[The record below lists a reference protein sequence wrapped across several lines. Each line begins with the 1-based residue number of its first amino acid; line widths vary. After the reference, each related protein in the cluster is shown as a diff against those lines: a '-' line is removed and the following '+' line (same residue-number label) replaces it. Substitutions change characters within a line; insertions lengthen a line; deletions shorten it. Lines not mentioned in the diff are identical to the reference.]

1 MVGQP
6 HRNFMKM
13 ASWSSVSEH
22 LVNPIGM
29 SDQLKWN
36 NHIMKIVL
44 KNITKKYKNK
54 EVLSHLN
61 FEFDNKIYAFIGHN
75 GSGKSTLMRIITGL
89 IEPTQG
95 EVIFYQNDKII
106 DYKKVKFGYLSQEF
120 NAFKE
125 FTVYEQLE
133 YFAIMKKINK
143 KVYSNEIKKVLVE
156 VNLWENKDVKC
167 KNLSGGMIRRLGI
180 AQTLLGSPDVII
192 LDEPVVG
199 LDPDERMRF
208 MEIIK
213 SIQLDIPIIFSTHI
227 IDDISS
233 LSPEIIFFKNGQIKF
248 NGSSSQFIDIA
259 KGKIYLCSRENLSKI
274 KERIAS
280 IKISE
285 NTYRVIASN
294 RLNYDFLQDITP
306 CMEDAYIYL
315 NQDD

>member
-1 MVGQP
+1 
-6 HRNFMKM
+6 
-13 ASWSSVSEH
+13 
-22 LVNPIGM
+22 
-29 SDQLKWN
+29 
-36 NHIMKIVL
+36 MKIVL

-95 EVIFYQNDKII
+95 EVIFYRNDKII

-156 VNLWENKDVKC
+156 VNLWENKGVKC

-180 AQTLLGSPDVII
+180 AQTLLGSPDIII

-248 NGSSSQFIDIA
+248 NGSSSQFIDSA

>member
-1 MVGQP
+1 
-6 HRNFMKM
+6 
-13 ASWSSVSEH
+13 
-22 LVNPIGM
+22 
-29 SDQLKWN
+29 
-36 NHIMKIVL
+36 MKIVL

-248 NGSSSQFIDIA
+248 NGSSSQFIDSA
-259 KGKIYLCSRENLSKI
+259 KGKIYLCSRENLSKV
-274 KERIAS
+274 KERITS

>member
-1 MVGQP
+1 
-6 HRNFMKM
+6 
-13 ASWSSVSEH
+13 
-22 LVNPIGM
+22 
-29 SDQLKWN
+29 
-36 NHIMKIVL
+36 MKIVL

-143 KVYSNEIKKVLVE
+143 KVYSNEIKKVLME

-180 AQTLLGSPDVII
+180 AQTLLGSPDIII

-280 IKISE
+280 IKISK

>member
-1 MVGQP
+1 
-6 HRNFMKM
+6 
-13 ASWSSVSEH
+13 
-22 LVNPIGM
+22 
-29 SDQLKWN
+29 
-36 NHIMKIVL
+36 MKIVL

-95 EVIFYQNDKII
+95 EVLFYQNDKII

-125 FTVYEQLE
+125 FTVHEQLE

-143 KVYSNEIKKVLVE
+143 KVYSNEIKKVLME

>member
-1 MVGQP
+1 
-6 HRNFMKM
+6 
-13 ASWSSVSEH
+13 
-22 LVNPIGM
+22 
-29 SDQLKWN
+29 
-36 NHIMKIVL
+36 MKIVL

-75 GSGKSTLMRIITGL
+75 GSGKSTLMRIITRL

-125 FTVYEQLE
+125 FSVYEQLE

-180 AQTLLGSPDVII
+180 AQTLLGSPDIII

-233 LSPEIIFFKNGQIKF
+233 LSPEIILFKNGQIKF
-248 NGSSSQFIDIA
+248 NGSSSQFIDSA
-259 KGKIYLCSRENLSKI
+259 KGKIYLCPREDLGKV
-274 KERIAS
+274 KERITS

-285 NTYRVIASN
+285 NTYKVIASN

>member
-1 MVGQP
+1 
-6 HRNFMKM
+6 
-13 ASWSSVSEH
+13 
-22 LVNPIGM
+22 
-29 SDQLKWN
+29 
-36 NHIMKIVL
+36 MKIVL

-180 AQTLLGSPDVII
+180 AQTLLGSPNVII

-199 LDPDERMRF
+199 LDPDERMRI

-233 LSPEIIFFKNGQIKF
+233 LSPEIILFKNGQIKF
-248 NGSSSQFIDIA
+248 NGSSSQFIDSA
-259 KGKIYLCSRENLSKI
+259 KGKIYLCSRENLSKV
-274 KERIAS
+274 KERISS

>member
-1 MVGQP
+1 
-6 HRNFMKM
+6 
-13 ASWSSVSEH
+13 
-22 LVNPIGM
+22 
-29 SDQLKWN
+29 
-36 NHIMKIVL
+36 MKIVL

-54 EVLSHLN
+54 VVLSHLN

>member
-1 MVGQP
+1 
-6 HRNFMKM
+6 
-13 ASWSSVSEH
+13 
-22 LVNPIGM
+22 
-29 SDQLKWN
+29 
-36 NHIMKIVL
+36 MKIVL

-125 FTVYEQLE
+125 FSVYEQLE

-143 KVYSNEIKKVLVE
+143 KAYSNEIKKVLVE

-248 NGSSSQFIDIA
+248 NGSSSQFIDST
-259 KGKIYLCSRENLSKI
+259 KGKIYLCPREDLGKV
-274 KERIAS
+274 KERITS

-285 NTYRVIASN
+285 NTYKVIASN

>member
-1 MVGQP
+1 
-6 HRNFMKM
+6 
-13 ASWSSVSEH
+13 
-22 LVNPIGM
+22 
-29 SDQLKWN
+29 
-36 NHIMKIVL
+36 MKIVL

-180 AQTLLGSPDVII
+180 AQTLLGSPDIII

-274 KERIAS
+274 KERISS

>member
-1 MVGQP
+1 
-6 HRNFMKM
+6 
-13 ASWSSVSEH
+13 
-22 LVNPIGM
+22 
-29 SDQLKWN
+29 
-36 NHIMKIVL
+36 MKIVL

-75 GSGKSTLMRIITGL
+75 GSGKSTLMRIITRL

-125 FTVYEQLE
+125 FSVYEQLE

-143 KVYSNEIKKVLVE
+143 KVYPNEIKKVLVE

-180 AQTLLGSPDVII
+180 AQTLLGSPDIII

-248 NGSSSQFIDIA
+248 NGSSFQFIDSA
-259 KGKIYLCSRENLSKI
+259 KGKIYLCPREDLGKV
-274 KERIAS
+274 KERITS

-285 NTYRVIASN
+285 NTYKVIASN

>member
-1 MVGQP
+1 
-6 HRNFMKM
+6 
-13 ASWSSVSEH
+13 
-22 LVNPIGM
+22 
-29 SDQLKWN
+29 
-36 NHIMKIVL
+36 MKIVL

-143 KVYSNEIKKVLVE
+143 KVYSNEIKKVLME

-259 KGKIYLCSRENLSKI
+259 KGKIYLCSRENLSKV
-274 KERIAS
+274 KERISS

>member
-1 MVGQP
+1 
-6 HRNFMKM
+6 
-13 ASWSSVSEH
+13 
-22 LVNPIGM
+22 
-29 SDQLKWN
+29 
-36 NHIMKIVL
+36 MKIVL

-227 IDDISS
+227 IDDIGS

>member
-1 MVGQP
+1 
-6 HRNFMKM
+6 
-13 ASWSSVSEH
+13 
-22 LVNPIGM
+22 
-29 SDQLKWN
+29 
-36 NHIMKIVL
+36 MKIVL
-44 KNITKKYKNK
+44 KNVTKKYKNK

-95 EVIFYQNDKII
+95 EVLFYQNDKII

-143 KVYSNEIKKVLVE
+143 KVYSNEIKKVLME

-167 KNLSGGMIRRLGI
+167 KNLSGGIIRRLGI
-180 AQTLLGSPDVII
+180 AQTLLGSPDIII

>member
-1 MVGQP
+1 
-6 HRNFMKM
+6 
-13 ASWSSVSEH
+13 
-22 LVNPIGM
+22 
-29 SDQLKWN
+29 
-36 NHIMKIVL
+36 MKIVL

-95 EVIFYQNDKII
+95 EVLFYQNDKII

-143 KVYSNEIKKVLVE
+143 KVYSNEIKKVLME

-233 LSPEIIFFKNGQIKF
+233 MSPEIIFFKNGQIKF
-248 NGSSSQFIDIA
+248 NGSSSQFIDSA
-259 KGKIYLCSRENLSKI
+259 KGKVYLCPREDLGKV

-294 RLNYDFLQDITP
+294 RLNYDFLQDTTP
-306 CMEDAYIYL
+306 CREDAYIYL

>member
-1 MVGQP
+1 M
-6 HRNFMKM
+6 
-13 ASWSSVSEH
+13 
-22 LVNPIGM
+22 
-29 SDQLKWN
+29 
-36 NHIMKIVL
+36 
-44 KNITKKYKNK
+44 
-54 EVLSHLN
+54 N

-248 NGSSSQFIDIA
+248 NGSSSQFIDSA

-306 CMEDAYIYL
+306 CMEDIYIYL

>member
-1 MVGQP
+1 
-6 HRNFMKM
+6 
-13 ASWSSVSEH
+13 
-22 LVNPIGM
+22 
-29 SDQLKWN
+29 
-36 NHIMKIVL
+36 MKIVL

-75 GSGKSTLMRIITGL
+75 GSGKSTLMRIITRL

-143 KVYSNEIKKVLVE
+143 KVYPNEIKKVLVE

-180 AQTLLGSPDVII
+180 AQTLLGSPDIII

-248 NGSSSQFIDIA
+248 NGSSSQFIDSA
-259 KGKIYLCSRENLSKI
+259 KGKVYLCPREDLGKV
-274 KERIAS
+274 KERITS

-285 NTYRVIASN
+285 NTYKVIASN

>member
-1 MVGQP
+1 
-6 HRNFMKM
+6 
-13 ASWSSVSEH
+13 
-22 LVNPIGM
+22 
-29 SDQLKWN
+29 
-36 NHIMKIVL
+36 MKIFL

-143 KVYSNEIKKVLVE
+143 KVYSNEIKKVLME

-180 AQTLLGSPDVII
+180 AQTLLGSPDIII

-233 LSPEIIFFKNGQIKF
+233 LSPEIILFKNGQIKF
-248 NGSSSQFIDIA
+248 NGSSSQFIDSA
-259 KGKIYLCSRENLSKI
+259 KGKIYLCSRENLSKV
-274 KERIAS
+274 KERISS

>member
-1 MVGQP
+1 
-6 HRNFMKM
+6 
-13 ASWSSVSEH
+13 
-22 LVNPIGM
+22 
-29 SDQLKWN
+29 
-36 NHIMKIVL
+36 MKIVL

-89 IEPTQG
+89 IEPTQE
-95 EVIFYQNDKII
+95 EVLFYQNDKII

-208 MEIIK
+208 MEIIR

-233 LSPEIIFFKNGQIKF
+233 LSPEIIFFKNGQITF

>member
-1 MVGQP
+1 
-6 HRNFMKM
+6 
-13 ASWSSVSEH
+13 
-22 LVNPIGM
+22 
-29 SDQLKWN
+29 
-36 NHIMKIVL
+36 MKIFL

-95 EVIFYQNDKII
+95 EVLFYQNDKII

-233 LSPEIIFFKNGQIKF
+233 MSPKIIFFKNGRIKF

>member
-1 MVGQP
+1 
-6 HRNFMKM
+6 
-13 ASWSSVSEH
+13 
-22 LVNPIGM
+22 
-29 SDQLKWN
+29 
-36 NHIMKIVL
+36 MKIVL

-143 KVYSNEIKKVLVE
+143 KVYPNEIKKVLVE

-248 NGSSSQFIDIA
+248 NGSSSQFIDSA
-259 KGKIYLCSRENLSKI
+259 KGKVYLCPREDLGKV
-274 KERIAS
+274 KERITS

-285 NTYRVIASN
+285 NTYKVIASN

>member
-1 MVGQP
+1 
-6 HRNFMKM
+6 
-13 ASWSSVSEH
+13 
-22 LVNPIGM
+22 
-29 SDQLKWN
+29 
-36 NHIMKIVL
+36 MKIVL

-75 GSGKSTLMRIITGL
+75 GSGKSTLMRIITRL

-125 FTVYEQLE
+125 FSVYEQLE

-143 KVYSNEIKKVLVE
+143 NVYPNEIKKVLVE

-180 AQTLLGSPDVII
+180 AQTLLGSPDIII

-248 NGSSSQFIDIA
+248 NGSSSQFIDSA
-259 KGKIYLCSRENLSKI
+259 KGKVYLCPREDLGKV
-274 KERIAS
+274 KERITS

-285 NTYRVIASN
+285 NTYKVIASN
-294 RLNYDFLQDITP
+294 SLNYDFLQDITP
-306 CMEDAYIYL
+306 CVEDAYIYL

>member
-1 MVGQP
+1 
-6 HRNFMKM
+6 
-13 ASWSSVSEH
+13 
-22 LVNPIGM
+22 
-29 SDQLKWN
+29 
-36 NHIMKIVL
+36 MKIVL

-95 EVIFYQNDKII
+95 EVLFYQNDKII

-227 IDDISS
+227 VDDISS
-233 LSPEIIFFKNGQIKF
+233 MSPKIIFFKNGRIKF

>member
-1 MVGQP
+1 
-6 HRNFMKM
+6 
-13 ASWSSVSEH
+13 
-22 LVNPIGM
+22 
-29 SDQLKWN
+29 
-36 NHIMKIVL
+36 MKIVL

-125 FTVYEQLE
+125 FSVYEQLE

-143 KVYSNEIKKVLVE
+143 KAYSNEIKKVLME

-233 LSPEIIFFKNGQIKF
+233 LSPEIILFKNGQIKF
-248 NGSSSQFIDIA
+248 NGSSSQFIDSA
-259 KGKIYLCSRENLSKI
+259 KGKIYLCSRENLSKV
-274 KERIAS
+274 KERISS

-285 NTYRVIASN
+285 NTYKVIASN
-294 RLNYDFLQDITP
+294 SLNYDFLQDITP
-306 CMEDAYIYL
+306 CVEDAYIYL

>member
-1 MVGQP
+1 
-6 HRNFMKM
+6 
-13 ASWSSVSEH
+13 
-22 LVNPIGM
+22 
-29 SDQLKWN
+29 
-36 NHIMKIVL
+36 MKIVL

-143 KVYSNEIKKVLVE
+143 KVYSNEIKKVLME

-180 AQTLLGSPDVII
+180 AQTLLGSPDIII

-306 CMEDAYIYL
+306 CMEDAYMYL

>member
-1 MVGQP
+1 
-6 HRNFMKM
+6 
-13 ASWSSVSEH
+13 
-22 LVNPIGM
+22 
-29 SDQLKWN
+29 
-36 NHIMKIVL
+36 MKIVL

-95 EVIFYQNDKII
+95 EVLFYQNDKII

-143 KVYSNEIKKVLVE
+143 KVYSNEIKKVLME

-180 AQTLLGSPDVII
+180 AQTLLGSPDIII

-233 LSPEIIFFKNGQIKF
+233 MSPEIIFFKNGQIKF
-248 NGSSSQFIDIA
+248 NGSSSQFIDSA
-259 KGKIYLCSRENLSKI
+259 KGKIYLCSRENLSKV
-274 KERIAS
+274 KERITS

-294 RLNYDFLQDITP
+294 RLNYDFLQDVTP

>member
-1 MVGQP
+1 
-6 HRNFMKM
+6 
-13 ASWSSVSEH
+13 
-22 LVNPIGM
+22 
-29 SDQLKWN
+29 
-36 NHIMKIVL
+36 MKIVL

-95 EVIFYQNDKII
+95 EVLFYQNDKII

-294 RLNYDFLQDITP
+294 RLNYDFLQDVTP

>member
-1 MVGQP
+1 
-6 HRNFMKM
+6 
-13 ASWSSVSEH
+13 
-22 LVNPIGM
+22 
-29 SDQLKWN
+29 
-36 NHIMKIVL
+36 MKIVL

-95 EVIFYQNDKII
+95 EVLFYQNDKII

-133 YFAIMKKINK
+133 YFTIMKKINK

-233 LSPEIIFFKNGQIKF
+233 MSPKIIFFKNGRIKF

>member
-1 MVGQP
+1 
-6 HRNFMKM
+6 
-13 ASWSSVSEH
+13 
-22 LVNPIGM
+22 
-29 SDQLKWN
+29 
-36 NHIMKIVL
+36 MKIVL

-125 FTVYEQLE
+125 FSVYEQLE

-233 LSPEIIFFKNGQIKF
+233 LSPKIIFFKNGQIKF
-248 NGSSSQFIDIA
+248 NGSSSQFIDSA
-259 KGKIYLCSRENLSKI
+259 KGKVYLCSRENLSKV
-274 KERIAS
+274 KERITS

-285 NTYRVIASN
+285 NTYKVIASN
-294 RLNYDFLQDITP
+294 SLNYDFLQDITP

>member
-1 MVGQP
+1 
-6 HRNFMKM
+6 
-13 ASWSSVSEH
+13 
-22 LVNPIGM
+22 
-29 SDQLKWN
+29 
-36 NHIMKIVL
+36 MKIVL

-89 IEPTQG
+89 IKPTQG

>member
-1 MVGQP
+1 
-6 HRNFMKM
+6 
-13 ASWSSVSEH
+13 
-22 LVNPIGM
+22 
-29 SDQLKWN
+29 
-36 NHIMKIVL
+36 MKIVL

-248 NGSSSQFIDIA
+248 NGSSSQFIDSA
-259 KGKIYLCSRENLSKI
+259 KGKIYLCSRENLSKV
-274 KERIAS
+274 KERITS

-294 RLNYDFLQDITP
+294 RLNYDFLQDVTP

>member
-1 MVGQP
+1 
-6 HRNFMKM
+6 
-13 ASWSSVSEH
+13 
-22 LVNPIGM
+22 
-29 SDQLKWN
+29 
-36 NHIMKIVL
+36 MKIVL

-143 KVYSNEIKKVLVE
+143 KVYSNEIKKVLME

-233 LSPEIIFFKNGQIKF
+233 MSPEIILFKNGQIKF

>member
-1 MVGQP
+1 
-6 HRNFMKM
+6 
-13 ASWSSVSEH
+13 
-22 LVNPIGM
+22 
-29 SDQLKWN
+29 
-36 NHIMKIVL
+36 MKIVL

-125 FTVYEQLE
+125 FSVYEQLE

-192 LDEPVVG
+192 LDESVVG

-233 LSPEIIFFKNGQIKF
+233 LSPEIILFKNGQIKF
-248 NGSSSQFIDIA
+248 NGSSSQFIDSA
-259 KGKIYLCSRENLSKI
+259 KGKIYLCSRENLSKV
-274 KERIAS
+274 KERISS

-285 NTYRVIASN
+285 NTYKVIASN
-294 RLNYDFLQDITP
+294 SLNYDFLQDITP
-306 CMEDAYIYL
+306 CVEDAYIYL

>member
-1 MVGQP
+1 
-6 HRNFMKM
+6 
-13 ASWSSVSEH
+13 
-22 LVNPIGM
+22 
-29 SDQLKWN
+29 
-36 NHIMKIVL
+36 MKIVL

-233 LSPEIIFFKNGQIKF
+233 LSPEIILFKNGQIKF
-248 NGSSSQFIDIA
+248 NGSSSQFIDSA

-274 KERIAS
+274 KERISS

>member
-1 MVGQP
+1 
-6 HRNFMKM
+6 
-13 ASWSSVSEH
+13 
-22 LVNPIGM
+22 
-29 SDQLKWN
+29 
-36 NHIMKIVL
+36 MKIVL

-120 NAFKE
+120 NALKE

-180 AQTLLGSPDVII
+180 AQTLLGSPDIII

-248 NGSSSQFIDIA
+248 NGSSSQFIDSA
-259 KGKIYLCSRENLSKI
+259 KGTIYLCSRENLSKI

>member
-1 MVGQP
+1 
-6 HRNFMKM
+6 
-13 ASWSSVSEH
+13 
-22 LVNPIGM
+22 
-29 SDQLKWN
+29 
-36 NHIMKIVL
+36 MKIVL
-44 KNITKKYKNK
+44 KNVTKKYKNK

-208 MEIIK
+208 IEIIK

-233 LSPEIIFFKNGQIKF
+233 LSPEIILFKNGQIKF
-248 NGSSSQFIDIA
+248 NGSSSQFIDSA
-259 KGKIYLCSRENLSKI
+259 KGKIYLCSRENLSKV
-274 KERIAS
+274 KERISS

>member
-1 MVGQP
+1 
-6 HRNFMKM
+6 
-13 ASWSSVSEH
+13 
-22 LVNPIGM
+22 
-29 SDQLKWN
+29 
-36 NHIMKIVL
+36 MKIVL

-95 EVIFYQNDKII
+95 EVLFYQNDKII

-143 KVYSNEIKKVLVE
+143 KVYSNEIKKVLME

-233 LSPEIIFFKNGQIKF
+233 MSPEIIFFKNGQIKF

-259 KGKIYLCSRENLSKI
+259 KGKIYLCSRENLSKV
-274 KERIAS
+274 KERITS

>member
-1 MVGQP
+1 
-6 HRNFMKM
+6 
-13 ASWSSVSEH
+13 
-22 LVNPIGM
+22 
-29 SDQLKWN
+29 
-36 NHIMKIVL
+36 MKIVL

-248 NGSSSQFIDIA
+248 NGSSSQFIDSA
-259 KGKIYLCSRENLSKI
+259 KGKIYLCSRENLSKV
-274 KERIAS
+274 KERITS

-306 CMEDAYIYL
+306 FMEDAYIYL

>member
-1 MVGQP
+1 
-6 HRNFMKM
+6 
-13 ASWSSVSEH
+13 
-22 LVNPIGM
+22 
-29 SDQLKWN
+29 
-36 NHIMKIVL
+36 MKIVL

-75 GSGKSTLMRIITGL
+75 GSGKSTLMRIITRL

-143 KVYSNEIKKVLVE
+143 KVYPNEIKKVLVE

-180 AQTLLGSPDVII
+180 AQTLLGSPDIII

-285 NTYRVIASN
+285 NTYKVIASN

>member
-1 MVGQP
+1 
-6 HRNFMKM
+6 
-13 ASWSSVSEH
+13 
-22 LVNPIGM
+22 
-29 SDQLKWN
+29 
-36 NHIMKIVL
+36 MKIVL

-233 LSPEIIFFKNGQIKF
+233 LSPEIILFKNGQIKF

-259 KGKIYLCSRENLSKI
+259 KGKIYLCSRENLSKV
-274 KERIAS
+274 KERISS

>member
-1 MVGQP
+1 
-6 HRNFMKM
+6 
-13 ASWSSVSEH
+13 
-22 LVNPIGM
+22 
-29 SDQLKWN
+29 
-36 NHIMKIVL
+36 MKIVL

-192 LDEPVVG
+192 LDEQVVG